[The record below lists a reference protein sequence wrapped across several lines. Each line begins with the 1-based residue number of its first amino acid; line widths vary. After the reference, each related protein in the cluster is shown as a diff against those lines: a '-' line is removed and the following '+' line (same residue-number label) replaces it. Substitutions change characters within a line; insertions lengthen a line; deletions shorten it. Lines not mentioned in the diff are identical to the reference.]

1 MQRVLGDVLRFECTG
16 LTRKDK
22 YLLLGGNDGKVESMY
37 NAKK

>member
-1 MQRVLGDVLRFECTG
+1 VQKVLGDVLGFERTG

-37 NAKK
+37 SAKK

>member
-1 MQRVLGDVLRFECTG
+1 LGDVLGFECTS

-37 NAKK
+37 GVKK